1 LVVHPVDVPAFGD
14 DADAFAGSV
23 EVGDVEG
30 EDLAGAGG
38 GFIEQPPQ
46 GLLS

>member
-1 LVVHPVDVPAFGD
+1 LVVHPVGVPAFGD
-14 DADAFAGSV
+14 DPGAFTGSV

-38 GFIEQPPQ
+38 GFIQQPPQ
-46 GLLS
+46 GLLA